1 MFCPKCGNQISEN
14 DRYCYR
20 CGYVINGNK
29 QTADEPEYSY
39 SGEYGT
45 VRMRKGRTRRKNTSV
60 SAVGVILV
68 ALAIIVCAVA
78 VSVVVNPDLMYIGRP
93 QYAAL
98 KVCRAIKNSD
108 IKELT
113 ETLTG
118 GDVTEEDLFEYLSSS
133 DREIIDLFLDKACEL
148 DYEVVGSSKSG
159 DTAVVSVKIYYS
171 DYSKAFIEE
180 ATKQTYELFS
190 AALAGVDIDNY
201 INSEALIRQI
211 MDEVWSSSNFVR
223 ANEIVKF
230 SCKRDGLSWKIADM
244 PDAETDKLLNIV
256 SLGIVDAAEAFS
268 ADYDYDSVN
277 GTDDDYITYD
287 NCIDVPPNHSI
298 ELQKINI
305 RVKSSEEKK
314 YIRSD
319 NEFLDDISAPIGTK
333 FIIVKGQV
341 ENITKGTIDLYADD
355 FTLFDSLERQYY
367 PMEDSLYYFD
377 DAHIIFELAPNI
389 KTDFTLVYNVPDNS
403 TDCFIAMGKG
413 GTSDLYCFYID

>member
-20 CGYVINGNK
+20 CGYVINGNR
-29 QTADEPEYSY
+29 QQAGEPEYSY
-39 SGEYGT
+39 SGEYGA
-45 VRMRKGRTRRKNTSV
+45 VRMRKGRTRKKNTPV
-60 SAVGVILV
+60 SAVGLVMVIF
-68 ALAIIVCAVA
+68 ALIVCAAAVA
-78 VSVVVNPDLMYIGRP
+78 VVINPDLIYIGRP

-108 IKELT
+108 AKAITKAF
-113 ETLTG
+113 TG
-118 GDVTEEDLFEYLSSS
+118 EDADENRFEDLSYS
-133 DREIIDLFLDKACEL
+133 DRQLLDLFLDKAVEI
-148 DYEVVGSSKSG
+148 DYEVVGSSKTCN
-159 DTAVVSVKIYYS
+159 TAVVSVKIYYS
-171 DYSKAFIEE
+171 DYSRAFIEE

-201 INSEALIRQI
+201 INSDAFFKYIIESVR
-211 MDEVWSSSNFVR
+211 SSSNFVR

-230 SCKRDGLSWKIADM
+230 SCERDGLSWKIADM
-244 PDAETDKLLNIV
+244 PDAETDKLLNII
-256 SLGIVDAAEAFS
+256 SLGIVDAAKTFS
-268 ADYDYDSVN
+268 ADYDEGSVN
-277 GTDDDYITYD
+277 DADDDYITYD

-298 ELQKINI
+298 ELQKINV

-341 ENITKGTIDLYADD
+341 ENITKDTIDLYADD
-355 FTLFDSLERQYY
+355 FMLFDSLERQYY
-367 PMEDSLYYFD
+367 PMDDSLYYFD

>member
-29 QTADEPEYSY
+29 QQADEPEYSY

-45 VRMRKGRTRRKNTSV
+45 VKMRKGRTKRKNTSV
-60 SAVGVILV
+60 SAVGLV
-68 ALAIIVCAVA
+68 MVMFALIVCAAA
-78 VSVVVNPDLMYIGRP
+78 VSVVINPDLMYFGRP

-98 KVCRAIKNSD
+98 KVCRAVKNSD
-108 IKELT
+108 ADALIEA
-113 ETLTG
+113 LTG
-118 GDVTEEDLFEYLSSS
+118 GDVPEEVISRYISSS
-133 DREIIDLFLDKACEL
+133 DRELIDLFLDKACEL
-148 DYEVVGSSKSG
+148 DYEVVDSSRSG

-171 DYSKAFIEE
+171 DYSRAFIEE
-180 ATKQTYELFS
+180 ATKQTYELFI

-201 INSEALIRQI
+201 TDSTTLIRQT
-211 MDEVWSSSNFVR
+211 MDEVWSSSNFVK
-223 ANEIVKF
+223 ANEIVKL
-230 SCKRDGLSWKIADM
+230 SCERDGIYWKIADI
-244 PDAETDKLLNIV
+244 PDAEIDKLLNII
-256 SLGIVDAAEAFS
+256 SSGIVDATKTLLAG
-268 ADYDYDSVN
+268 YDYGIVDE
-277 GTDDDYITYD
+277 DDYITYD

-298 ELQKINI
+298 ELQTISI

-355 FTLFDSLERQYY
+355 FMLFDSLDRQYY

>member
-29 QTADEPEYSY
+29 QQADEPEYSY

-45 VRMRKGRTRRKNTSV
+45 VKMRKGRTKRKNTSV
-60 SAVGVILV
+60 SAVGLV
-68 ALAIIVCAVA
+68 MVMFALIVCAAA
-78 VSVVVNPDLMYIGRP
+78 VSVVINPDLMYFGRP

-98 KVCRAIKNSD
+98 KVCRAVKNSD
-108 IKELT
+108 ADALIEA
-113 ETLTG
+113 LTG
-118 GDVTEEDLFEYLSSS
+118 GDVPEEVISRYISSS
-133 DREIIDLFLDKACEL
+133 DRELIDLFLDKACEL
-148 DYEVVGSSKSG
+148 DYEVVDSSRSG

-171 DYSKAFIEE
+171 DYSRAFIEE
-180 ATKQTYELFS
+180 ATKQTYELFI

-201 INSEALIRQI
+201 TDSTTLIRQT
-211 MDEVWSSSNFVR
+211 MDEVWSSSNFVK

-230 SCKRDGLSWKIADM
+230 SCERDGIYWKIADI
-244 PDAETDKLLNIV
+244 PDAEIDKLLNII
-256 SLGIVDAAEAFS
+256 SSGIVDATKTLLAG
-268 ADYDYDSVN
+268 YDYGIVDE
-277 GTDDDYITYD
+277 DDYITYD

-298 ELQKINI
+298 ELQTISI

-355 FTLFDSLERQYY
+355 FMLFDSLDRQYY